1 MSMQKMILQAAA
13 VFFSVLLTAAEL
25 IPNGDFENGKNTPW
39 KFIRVFS

>member
-25 IPNGDFENGKNTPW
+25 ILGDNAK
-39 KFIRVFS
+39 